1 MHAFFYVF
9 LFNTVEPE
17 NLCEILLLCLVL
29 RLERR
34 SVIAA
39 CLCGARAA
47 LDGSDIFVLNG
58 DFYGVETC
66 GVIRSDR

>member
-1 MHAFFYVF
+1 MLYAVK
-9 LFNTVEPE
+9 PE
-17 NLCEILLLCLVL
+17 NLRIAVLFSLLLTDKGG
-29 RLERR
+29 
-34 SVIAA
+34 SVVAA
-39 CLCGARAA
+39 DLCEAGAA